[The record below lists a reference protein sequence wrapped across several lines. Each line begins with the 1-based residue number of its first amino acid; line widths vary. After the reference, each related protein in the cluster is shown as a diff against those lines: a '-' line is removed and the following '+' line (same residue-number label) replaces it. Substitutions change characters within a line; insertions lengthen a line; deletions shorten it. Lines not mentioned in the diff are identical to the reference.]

1 MACDTCVV
9 AVTSTI
15 TNVISIMMSVL
26 LIATPARASAQG
38 LPTKY
43 LSTISGTLWHRLLAI
58 IGRDREE
65 SPLFSSPFV
74 R

>member
-26 LIATPARASAQG
+26 LIATPARASAPG
-38 LPTKY
+38 LPTKTCQR
-43 LSTISGTLWHRLLAI
+43 SQARSGTGCWRLLAG
-58 IGRDREE
+58 IGKKA
-65 SPLFSSPFV
+65 LW
-74 R
+74 